1 MAFSIPNVLFES
13 DVPPELI
20 LTTGAGCAL
29 PCHSEWSAFI
39 GCLALKVDENS
50 IVGLA
55 GVDVAPVSS
64 KENVIFGCRLA
75 GVWKVKAFLWMS
87 D

>member
-1 MAFSIPNVLFES
+1 MT
-13 DVPPELI
+13 D
-20 LTTGAGCAL
+20 TGCAL
-29 PCHSEWSAFI
+29 LDHSEWSAFI

-55 GVDVAPVSS
+55 GVDVAPVLS
-64 KENVIFGCRLA
+64 KENDIFGWMPA
-75 GVWKVKAFLWMS
+75 GVVDAAAFLWMS